1 VHLCTAFS
9 EIPFSLAKSKQS
21 LINSRFARFLL
32 ANALLGSQQAT
43 AAIRKEVHFE
53 RYSQIKVARVAV
65 VAVKHRKR
73 RGGTQTTMKTIT
85 KGALASPGR
94 SGTSAAVLVTP
105 ASAIAL
111 ADLFGRFLWG
121 VRLRG
126 VTRRCGLWC
135 PNPYRS

>member
-1 VHLCTAFS
+1 MGGESTSRLFYIESVHLCTAFS

-21 LINSRFARFLL
+21 VIKSRFARFLL

-53 RYSQIKVARVAV
+53 RYPQMKVARVAV

-85 KGALASPGR
+85 KGALASR
-94 SGTSAAVLVTP
+94 QAA
-105 ASAIAL
+105 
-111 ADLFGRFLWG
+111 R
-121 VRLRG
+121 VRA
-126 VTRRCGLWC
+126 RRRW
-135 PNPYRS
+135 